1 MNGKE
6 LANYIFLFEELE
18 NNLHP
23 SLERRVLK
31 YIDEISQKG
40 AIIFLT
46 THSNTVLDSFQN
58 SDNVQMYHVRKENKL
73 IQIKT
78 LNNIIGKKG
87 CLDDLGIKA
96 SDILQSNGIIWVE
109 GPSDRIY
116 INKWIELWSN
126 GRYKEGMNYQCV
138 FYGGR
143 LLSNTTFE
151 EDNIENLVNLM
162 NVNKNSIILI
172 DSDKTSKSKP
182 INNTKK
188 GYKTNLEKIINY
200 AG

>member
-78 LNNIIGKKG
+78 LN
-87 CLDDLGIKA
+87 
-96 SDILQSNGIIWVE
+96 
-109 GPSDRIY
+109 RIEF
-116 INKWIELWSN
+116 I
-126 GRYKEGMNYQCV
+126 
-138 FYGGR
+138 
-143 LLSNTTFE
+143 
-151 EDNIENLVNLM
+151 
-162 NVNKNSIILI
+162 
-172 DSDKTSKSKP
+172 
-182 INNTKK
+182 
-188 GYKTNLEKIINY
+188 
-200 AG
+200 

>member
-58 SDNVQMYHVRKENKL
+58 SDNVQMYHVRKENKVN
-73 IQIKT
+73 KA
-78 LNNIIGKKG
+78 
-87 CLDDLGIKA
+87 LGIF
-96 SDILQSNGIIWVE
+96 D
-109 GPSDRIY
+109 
-116 INKWIELWSN
+116 
-126 GRYKEGMNYQCV
+126 
-138 FYGGR
+138 
-143 LLSNTTFE
+143 LLS
-151 EDNIENLVNLM
+151 D
-162 NVNKNSIILI
+162 
-172 DSDKTSKSKP
+172 
-182 INNTKK
+182 
-188 GYKTNLEKIINY
+188 
-200 AG
+200 

>member
-58 SDNVQMYHVRKENKL
+58 SDNVQMYHVRK
-73 IQIKT
+73 
-78 LNNIIGKKG
+78 
-87 CLDDLGIKA
+87 
-96 SDILQSNGIIWVE
+96 
-109 GPSDRIY
+109 
-116 INKWIELWSN
+116 
-126 GRYKEGMNYQCV
+126 
-138 FYGGR
+138 
-143 LLSNTTFE
+143 
-151 EDNIENLVNLM
+151 
-162 NVNKNSIILI
+162 
-172 DSDKTSKSKP
+172 
-182 INNTKK
+182 
-188 GYKTNLEKIINY
+188 KIS
-200 AG
+200 